1 MLKLNE
7 QLKFRCENDGKYI
20 YWDLKCVYTLMIAIS
35 KPFVPLKSFLQIQ
48 KAVKQPQQSCENTY
62 SLTSTGWPW
71 WWLLFRYFLSTKYDQ
86 SLSFLNLWIPRTLT
100 FQGGGDKGFEK
111 M

>member
-20 YWDLKCVYTLMIAIS
+20 YWDLKCLYTSMIAIS

-48 KAVKQPQQSCENTY
+48 KAVKQPQQTCKNTMHTHF
-62 SLTSTGWPW
+62 S
-71 WWLLFRYFLSTKYDQ
+71 R
-86 SLSFLNLWIPRTLT
+86 
-100 FQGGGDKGFEK
+100 GGGQGFWK
-111 M
+111 DVDSTTFS